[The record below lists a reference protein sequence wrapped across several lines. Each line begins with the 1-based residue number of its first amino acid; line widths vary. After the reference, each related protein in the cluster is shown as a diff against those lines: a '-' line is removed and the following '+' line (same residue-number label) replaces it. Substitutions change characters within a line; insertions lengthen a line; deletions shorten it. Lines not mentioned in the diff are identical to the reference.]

1 MTMTALVHDT
11 TRDIGKCH
19 AVIHA
24 HRQFGILLLEDT
36 AELDEVSTTTQMAG
50 LGEVAIG
57 EDMAGTQMN
66 EVGAGSE
73 LLG

>member
-19 AVIHA
+19 TVIHA
-24 HRQFGILLLEDT
+24 HGQFGVLFLKDA
-36 AELDEVSTTTQMAG
+36 AELDEVGTTTQMAG

-57 EDMAGTQMN
+57 EDVAGAQMN